1 MRNHIPG
8 LKLQAETALLADDMK
23 CRFAVW
29 AVILWVSG
37 LAGCA
42 TSHHANPLPPPVIV
56 GKPASLDFILVN
68 ATNTLPDL
76 QTETTELQDA
86 IVSGLR
92 ETGLFADLDVIAPKE
107 VQNGGIKI
115 LATIKQINKV
125 SKSARV
131 WYGGLAGRARVVV
144 RVEISDLVTGTPIEE
159 ITVEGH
165 TKAAAGAGLTDE
177 AIQLAALQVV
187 DEIKKL
193 NVQKA
198 QSDIEH
204 GRLF

>member
-1 MRNHIPG
+1 
-8 LKLQAETALLADDMK
+8 MK
-23 CRFAVW
+23 CRFAAW
-29 AVILWVSG
+29 AVIFLVSG

-42 TSHHANPLPPPVIV
+42 SSPRANPLPPPVVV

-68 ATNTLPDL
+68 ATNTLPGL
-76 QTETTELQDA
+76 QTETTELQDS

-92 ETGLFADLDVIAPKE
+92 ETGLFANLDVTAPKE
-107 VQNGGIKI
+107 APGGGIKI
-115 LATIKQINKV
+115 LATIEQITKV
-125 SKSARV
+125 SKNARV
-131 WYGGLAGRARVVV
+131 WYGGLAGKARVVV
-144 RVEISDLVTGTPIEE
+144 RVEISDLAAGTPIEE

-187 DEIKKL
+187 DEIKRL

-198 QSDIEH
+198 QSDLEH